1 MTAPGPTKIAIV
13 GAGEMGRAALGIL
26 ARRLPQVRFLVL
38 DRSRPNLELA
48 RDLAPERIEVE
59 LAEISADNPPD
70 LADADAVVNFA
81 GPFYLGSDAVARAAI
96 AAGCTYLDICDDVEG
111 AAAVLALDEEAKG
124 AGVALVTGAGNS
136 PGVSNVMGKR
146 LLELHP
152 ECDGIRVV
160 WVVRDADPG
169 GLAPLRHMLH
179 MAVEPCPI
187 WDDGE
192 LVDTPGFV
200 PGTGREHE
208 LPPPVGRVVAFDT
221 AHPEPLTMSRALP
234 RLRHVSVQGA
244 LLPGWA
250 NDAFS
255 TLGRIGFGY
264 PEITVDVGGTRV
276 RPDEVLWK
284 VLWARHELR
293 AEGGEKPGMTCVQ
306 VQALAGEEIV
316 ATMSVYD
323 DHSMLRT
330 TGLGAAAAAL
340 AALERTPAPGAWGTE
355 VLEAESVLAL
365 LAELA
370 QVEGALPRGIIEDAP
385 ATPSQATT

>member
-1 MTAPGPTKIAIV
+1 MTALGQTKIAIV

-26 ARRLPQVRFLVL
+26 ARRLPRAHFLLL
-38 DRSRPNLELA
+38 DRSRENLGLA
-48 RDLAPERIEVE
+48 RALAPERIEVE
-59 LAEISADNPPD
+59 LAEISPDNLPD

-96 AAGCTYLDICDDVEG
+96 EADCTYLDICDDVEG
-111 AAAVLALDEEAKG
+111 AGAILALDGAAK
-124 AGVALVTGAGNS
+124 AAEVALITGAGNS
-136 PGVSNVMGKR
+136 PGISNVMAKR

-187 WDDGE
+187 WDGGRF
-192 LVDTPGFV
+192 VDTPGFV
-200 PGTGREHE
+200 PSTGREHD
-208 LPPPVGRVVAFDT
+208 LPEPVGHVVAFDT

-234 RLRHVSVQGA
+234 SLRHVSVQGA

-264 PEITVDVGGTRV
+264 PDLSVDVGGSRV
-276 RPDEVLWK
+276 PADEVLWK
-284 VLWARHELR
+284 VLWARHEQR
-293 AEGGEKPGMTCVQ
+293 AGGEEKPGMTCVQ
-306 VQALAGEEIV
+306 AQALAGEEIV

-340 AALERTPAPGAWGTE
+340 AALEEAPPPGAWGTE
-355 VLEAESVLAL
+355 VLDAESVLAL
-365 LAELA
+365 VGELA
-370 QVEGALPRGIIEDAP
+370 AAEGALPLGIVEAAP
-385 ATPSQATT
+385 PTATAATS

>member
-1 MTAPGPTKIAIV
+1 MTAPGQTKIAIV

-26 ARRLPQVRFLVL
+26 ARRLPQARFLVL
-38 DRSRPNLELA
+38 DRSRENLSLA
-48 RDLAPERIEVE
+48 RQLAPDRIEVE
-59 LAEISADNPPD
+59 LAEITPGTPPE
-70 LADADAVVNFA
+70 LGDADVVLNFA

-111 AAAVLALDEEAKG
+111 ARAILALDETAKEAD
-124 AGVALVTGAGNS
+124 VALITGAGNS

-187 WDDGE
+187 WDDGR

-200 PGTGREHE
+200 PSTGREHD
-208 LPPPVGRVVAFDT
+208 LPDPVGHVIAFDT

-234 RLRHVSVQGA
+234 QLRHVSVQGA

-264 PEITVDVGGTRV
+264 HDLRVDVGGNEV
-276 RPDEVLWK
+276 EADEVLWK

-293 AEGGEKPGMTCVQ
+293 AGGEEKAGMTCVQ

-340 AALERTPAPGAWGTE
+340 AALEDTPPPGAWGTE
-355 VLEAESVLAL
+355 VLAAEPVLAL
-365 LAELA
+365 VGELA
-370 QVEGALPRGIIEDAP
+370 AAEGALPRGIIEDAP
-385 ATPSQATT
+385 ATPTAATT

>member
-1 MTAPGPTKIAIV
+1 MSAAGQTKIVVV

-26 ARRLPQVRFLVL
+26 ARRLPEARFRVL
-38 DRSRPNLELA
+38 DRSEANLGLA
-48 RDLAPERIEVE
+48 RELGPARIEVE
-59 LAEISADNPPD
+59 LAEVSADSPPD
-70 LADADAVVNFA
+70 LGGADAVLNFA
-81 GPFYLGSDAVARAAI
+81 GPFYVGSDAVARAAI
-96 AAGCTYLDICDDVEG
+96 DAGCTYLDICDDVEG
-111 AAAVLALDEEAKG
+111 AAAILALDEAAKE
-124 AGVALVTGAGNS
+124 AGVALITGAGNS

-146 LLELHP
+146 LLELHSQ
-152 ECDGIRVV
+152 CDGIRVV

-187 WDDGE
+187 WDEGR

-208 LPPPVGRVVAFDT
+208 LPAPVGRVVAFDT

-264 PEITVDVGGTRV
+264 PQLTVDVGGTRV
-276 RPDEVLWK
+276 QPDEVLWK
-284 VLWARHELR
+284 VLWARHEMR
-293 AEGGEKPGMTCVQ
+293 AGGGEKDGMTCVQ

-340 AALERTPAPGAWGTE
+340 AALAAKPPPGAWGTE
-355 VLEAESVLAL
+355 VLEAEAVLAL

-370 QVEGALPRGIIEDAP
+370 EAEGALPRGIIEDSPKTPSP
-385 ATPSQATT
+385 ATA

>member
-1 MTAPGPTKIAIV
+1 MTAPGQTKIAIV

-26 ARRLPQVRFLVL
+26 ARRLPQARFLVL
-38 DRSRPNLELA
+38 DRSRENLSLA
-48 RDLAPERIEVE
+48 RQLAPDRIEVE
-59 LAEISADNPPD
+59 LAEITPGTPPELGNAD
-70 LADADAVVNFA
+70 LVLNFA

-111 AAAVLALDEEAKG
+111 ARAILALDETAK
-124 AGVALVTGAGNS
+124 AADVALITGAGNS

-187 WDDGE
+187 WDDGR

-200 PGTGREHE
+200 PSTGREHD
-208 LPPPVGRVVAFDT
+208 LPDPVGHVVAFDT

-234 RLRHVSVQGA
+234 QLRHVSVQGA

-264 PEITVDVGGTRV
+264 HDLSVNVGGNEV
-276 RPDEVLWK
+276 DADEVLWK

-293 AEGGEKPGMTCVQ
+293 AGGEEKAGMTCVQ

-340 AALERTPAPGAWGTE
+340 AALEETPPPGAWGTE
-355 VLEAESVLAL
+355 VLAAEPVLAL
-365 LAELA
+365 VGELA
-370 QVEGALPRGIIEDAP
+370 AAEGALPRGIIEDAP
-385 ATPSQATT
+385 ATPTAATT